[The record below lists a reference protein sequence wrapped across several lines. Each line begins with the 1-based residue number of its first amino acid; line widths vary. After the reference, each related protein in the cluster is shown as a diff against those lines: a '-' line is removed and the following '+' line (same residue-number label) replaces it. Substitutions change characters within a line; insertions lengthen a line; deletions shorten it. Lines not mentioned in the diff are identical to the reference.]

1 MEVLIMSTNVVT
13 SIVRSYTIDTAFISG
28 EPMGDYYETAIRKGE
43 HSWAVVNNSWTELLS
58 ALDVH
63 NEWVKTILLNPDDV
77 VDTML
82 AKHDICS
89 WDD

>member
-1 MEVLIMSTNVVT
+1 MSTNVVT
-13 SIVRSYTIDTAFISG
+13 SVIRSYTVDTAFISG

-43 HSWAVVNNSWTELLS
+43 HSWTVGNNSWTELPG

-82 AKHDICS
+82 AKHDVCS

>member
-1 MEVLIMSTNVVT
+1 MSTNVVT
-13 SIVRSYTIDTAFISG
+13 SVIRSYTVDTAFISG

-43 HSWAVVNNSWTELLS
+43 HSWTAVNNSWNELPG

-82 AKHDICS
+82 AKHDVYS

>member
-1 MEVLIMSTNVVT
+1 MSTNVVT
-13 SIVRSYTIDTAFISG
+13 SVIRSYTVDTAFISG

-43 HSWAVVNNSWTELLS
+43 HSWTVVNNSWTELPG

-82 AKHDICS
+82 AKHDVY
-89 WDD
+89 DLED